1 MAIQAKIISIQNT
14 QKTVRV
20 NTSGESLSAAKPV
33 TLKNQ
38 IKEIRSIE
46 DFGDVQEVNVTAGAT
61 LVYNSTIDKY
71 EVRPLELADLGN
83 LDGGTF

>member
-1 MAIQAKIISIQNT
+1 MALKARIVQNT
-14 QKTVRV
+14 SMIAKVSA
-20 NTSGESLSAAKPV
+20 SGDRLSTAAPV

-38 IKEIRSIE
+38 IQEIRSIE
-46 DFGDVQEVNVTAGAT
+46 DFGDVEEVNVTTGAT
-61 LVYNSTIDKY
+61 LVYNSSIDKY